1 MVRSSKFKLHHGI
14 LPLFILILTVLF
26 LSGCGSNDAALKAE
40 GAATSA
46 TDAAPVA
53 TPTPEPTPV
62 PTAEPV
68 LTAHEKLTFDAIA
81 MESGSFLDEN
91 GLIYASLSEMMEA
104 LELELAQDWEG
115 YNFLWR
121 RKTVRFE
128 QDSDIITIDR
138 ERFQLDGSI
147 ISVGGKLYF
156 PVASFCDALDI
167 SLFYD
172 EEYKHLYC
180 TPGAGDWE
188 IPEGY
193 KVPVFMYHAVTE
205 EWNGDRALTT
215 YPADIEMQLQYL
227 QENGYTTIHFE
238 DLVNVDQYEKPV
250 IYTFDDGYLNNYEE
264 LFPILEKYQA
274 KATFFI
280 VTEYMNKPGYQ
291 FMNADQVREVSESGL
306 VSIQSHSAEHHYLDW
321 RSEEA
326 LHFELGQSKLDLIR
340 VTGKEPFVLC
350 YPCGREDSEVKDMA
364 TNVYNYNFGLKM
376 KGEVYV
382 TGDDP
387 MMIYRYYILRGRS
400 LEYFAEKLELEP
412 EK

>member
-1 MVRSSKFKLHHGI
+1 MVQSSKFKLHHGI

-53 TPTPEPTPV
+53 TPAPEPTPV

-138 ERFQLDGSI
+138 ERFRLDGSI

-156 PVASFCDALDI
+156 PVASFCDALDM
-167 SLFYD
+167 
-172 EEYKHLYC
+172 E
-180 TPGAGDWE
+180 
-188 IPEGY
+188 
-193 KVPVFMYHAVTE
+193 
-205 EWNGDRALTT
+205 
-215 YPADIEMQLQYL
+215 
-227 QENGYTTIHFE
+227 
-238 DLVNVDQYEKPV
+238 QYE
-250 IYTFDDGYLNNYEE
+250 Y
-264 LFPILEKYQA
+264 YQ
-274 KATFFI
+274 
-280 VTEYMNKPGYQ
+280 G
-291 FMNADQVREVSESGL
+291 ADSAQNRAALAAMQERTSLLLQSCCGL
-306 VSIQSHSAEHHYLDW
+306 SP
-321 RSEEA
+321 EEA
-326 LHFELGQSKLDLIR
+326 GAIWEMSGAQRAITLE
-340 VTGKEPFVLC
+340 EA
-350 YPCGREDSEVKDMA
+350 MA
-364 TNVYNYNFGLKM
+364 
-376 KGEVYV
+376 
-382 TGDDP
+382 D
-387 MMIYRYYILRGRS
+387 
-400 LEYFAEKLELEP
+400 AE
-412 EK
+412 